1 MVLCNE
7 MPQFLYA
14 PQATLEE
21 VTEADLLLHVLD
33 ASSPQVLQQRA
44 AVLEVRRQGFLW
56 QPIQLLPAEACRPCN
71 VGALHACLA
80 GATDWPQSSRPT
92 LFRRCCES
100 WASAKS
106 GCSMP

>member
-44 AVLEVRRQGFLW
+44 AVLEVRRQGFYGN
-56 QPIQLLPAEACRPCN
+56 QSNCCLLKHAGHATWARCTPA
-71 VGALHACLA
+71 
-80 GATDWPQSSRPT
+80 
-92 LFRRCCES
+92 
-100 WASAKS
+100 
-106 GCSMP
+106 